1 MTKETMKAAVWHG
14 YKDIRISDVPV
25 PSPKPGHVVI
35 KVSYA
40 GICGTD
46 RHEYT
51 GPNFIP
57 VTKPHRLTGKVAPL
71 TIGHEFSGVIS
82 EVGEGVSG
90 WNVSDRVTANG
101 TLCCGKCEAC
111 LSGRYNVC
119 EKLGFVGVNLD
130 GAFAEYVEVEAARL
144 FAIPENVT
152 LRQAPIAEPI
162 ACGIHSTR
170 LLGDI
175 TGKDVVVVG
184 PGIIGLSCF
193 FAAKF
198 AGAGKIMVA
207 GVGEERKALVESYG
221 ATYTD
226 VMKTELT
233 EAVAAWS
240 GNRNADVVYEC
251 VGSQRTLDG
260 CISVMKPGA
269 QLMVMGVFEEPPTF
283 PMNDFQ
289 EGERRMY
296 TSQAHVDEIG
306 IALKYFS
313 EGKINADELIT
324 REVTLDTLVKDGFEE
339 LIKNGPKHIKIAI
352 KIND

>member
-1 MTKETMKAAVWHG
+1 MDNEVMKAAVWHG
-14 YKDIRISDVPV
+14 YKDVRISNVPV
-25 PSPKPGHVVI
+25 PKAKAGHVII
-35 KVSYA
+35 KVNYA

-57 VTKPHRLTGKVAPL
+57 VTKPHRLTGKIAPL

-82 EVGEGVSG
+82 EVGEGVTG
-90 WNVSDRVTANG
+90 WSVSDRVTANG
-101 TLCCGKCEAC
+101 TLCCGKCEMC

-130 GAFAEYVEVEAARL
+130 GAFAEYVEIEAARL
-144 FAIPENVT
+144 FAVPENVT
-152 LRQAPIAEPI
+152 QRQAIIAEPI

-175 TGKDVVVVG
+175 KGKDVVIVG
-184 PGIIGLSCF
+184 PGIIGIGCF
-193 FAAKF
+193 LAAKL
-198 AGAGKIMVA
+198 AGAGRLLVA
-207 GVGEERKALVESYG
+207 GVGDDRRTLVESYG
-221 ATYTD
+221 GTYID
-226 VMKTELT
+226 VMKADLN
-233 EAVAAWS
+233 EAVLDRS
-240 GNRNADVVYEC
+240 DNKNADVVYEC
-251 VGSQRTLDG
+251 VGTQRTLDS
-260 CISVMKPGA
+260 CISAMKPGA
-269 QLMVMGVFEEPPTF
+269 QLMVMGVFEQPPTF

-306 IALKYFS
+306 IALDYFS
-313 EGKINADELIT
+313 KGQIDADALIT
-324 REVTLDTLVKDGFEE
+324 REVDLDTLVEDGFEE